1 MLSLIVV
8 QLGGVPMARTASFHS
23 LIRLMKAAFFAEH
36 RQCSIADALETIQ
49 SLGSTRASPAISRR
63 RFLLEAGA
71 TGATVAM
78 ATMTGIPQRA
88 TAAKPSPSTLS
99 VGIVGAGLAGLACA
113 DTLKTHGIR
122 ATIYEAANRAGG
134 RCWSLRSFFPGQVA
148 ERGGELIDNLHKT
161 MLGYAKRF
169 RLNLEDMNKEPGD
182 VFYHFNGQRYSE
194 GAVVAEFRDFIS
206 VMRMDLNRLSREV
219 TAAAHTSNDVA
230 LDRTSLQ
237 AYLDGYNGARTSA
250 GPLAKAAIIA
260 AYETEYGLAAEEQ
273 SCLSFL
279 LFIHAD
285 RRSTFT
291 PFGVFS
297 DERYHLVDGNDRIV
311 EELTRDLPGQI
322 TPGHR
327 LVRVRR
333 LSDYRIELTFEHASH
348 TVTVTHDV
356 VVLAIPFTTLRLV
369 DLDPNLGLPPTQQ
382 QAIVELG
389 YGTNAKMMVGF
400 SRRAWQ
406 IHGGNGTSYSD
417 LPNHQTTWETNP
429 TLGSET
435 RGILVDYSSGQRG
448 ARLNPAAAQSEAQH
462 FLQDLDRVYPG
473 ARDAAAVM
481 NGRHLVHLE
490 HWPSHPLMKGSYT
503 CYRPGQFT
511 SIAGLEGLPVGN
523 LLFAGEHTNSFYE
536 WQGFM
541 EGAALSGIAAAK
553 SLLTMA
559 NTR

>member
-1 MLSLIVV
+1 
-8 QLGGVPMARTASFHS
+8 MARTASFRS
-23 LIRLMKAAFFAEH
+23 LVRLMKAALLAERRH
-36 RQCSIADALETIQ
+36 CSTADALGAIQ
-49 SLGSTRASPAISRR
+49 KLTSNQMSPSISRR
-63 RFLLEAGA
+63 QFLVGAGA
-71 TGATVAM
+71 TGATLALG
-78 ATMTGIPQRA
+78 TMTGLPSRA
-88 TAAKPSPSTLS
+88 AAKPSPSSLS

-113 DTLKTHGIR
+113 DTLKTGGIR
-122 ATIYEAANRAGG
+122 TSVYEAATRAGG
-134 RCWSLRSFFPGQVA
+134 RCWSLRGFFPGQIA

-169 RLNLEDMNKEPGD
+169 RLQLEDMNKEPGD
-182 VFYHFNGQRYSE
+182 AFYHFYGQRYSE
-194 GAVVAEFRDFIS
+194 AAIVAEFRDFVS
-206 VMRMDLNRLSREV
+206 VMRIDLNRLSREV
-219 TAAAHTSNDVA
+219 TATSHTPNDVR
-230 LDRTSLQ
+230 LDHTNLR
-237 AYLDGYNGARTSA
+237 AYLEGHNGAGVPA

-273 SCLSFL
+273 SCLAFL

-311 EELTRDLPGQI
+311 EGLTRELPGQI
-322 TPGHR
+322 THGHR

-333 LSDYRIELTFEHASH
+333 LSDGRIELTFEHASH
-348 TVTVTHDV
+348 TVTVTHDM

-382 QAIVELG
+382 QAIIGLG

-400 SRRAWQ
+400 SLRAWQ

-429 TLGSET
+429 TLGSAT

-462 FLQDLDRVYPG
+462 FLRDLDHVYPG

-481 NGRHLVHLE
+481 NGRYLVHLE
-490 HWPSHPLMKGSYT
+490 HWPSNPLMNGSYT

-511 SIAGLEGLPVGN
+511 TMAGLEGVPAGN

-541 EGAALSGIAAAK
+541 EGAALSGIAAAQ
-553 SLLTMA
+553 SILTRA